1 MIIICGA
8 TIAEVERDLEMAKL
22 AVASGMPMGIGGAT
36 VEDAEQALAMMKQMG
51 LPIPA
56 TISNPN
62 YTAPD
67 PIEEEED
74 CCPLCDATY
83 PEWDGEC
90 CEVCDYGYEGEEEE
104 NEVDS
109 LDDLSA
115 REIDNIAAKY
125 GLPSAWADI
134 VRKMLGM

>member
-1 MIIICGA
+1 MIIICGQ

-62 YTAPD
+62 YLAPA

-74 CCPLCDATY
+74 YCPLCGATY
-83 PEWDGEC
+83 PDWDGER
-90 CEVCDYGYEGEEEE
+90 CDACNCGYEDEDEEAEDEYIE
-104 NEVDS
+104 NIIA
-109 LDDLSA
+109 SA
-115 REIDNIAAKY
+115 ERLGVPMDAIH
-125 GLPSAWADI
+125 AWI
-134 VRKMLGM
+134 NTWVN